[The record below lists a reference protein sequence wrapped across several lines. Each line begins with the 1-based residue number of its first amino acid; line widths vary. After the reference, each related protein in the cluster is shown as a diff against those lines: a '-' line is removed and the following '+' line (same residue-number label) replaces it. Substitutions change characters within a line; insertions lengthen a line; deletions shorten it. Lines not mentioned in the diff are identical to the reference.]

1 MAQGPL
7 DTLIHL
13 ALSTRQEKFAKQVGS
28 ALRFIPEIGPLSGFA
43 EKSETLASLKDAM
56 GEGEVMGFFFDS
68 RPDLPEGFIAT
79 VEGPLVQ
86 LVYDKEKAQPVHDGK
101 TAPPEEEASND
112 IVALGG
118 KDAQE
123 MLELAGIA
131 RPGPFTLRTHE
142 LGSFYGL
149 RVNGKLAA
157 MAGERLRIPG
167 HTEISAVCT
176 HPDHLGK
183 GYATL
188 LMSRVMQGILERGE
202 TPFLHSRADNDRALA
217 VYKRLG
223 FVPRVYGHFMGVCRG

>member
-43 EKSETLASLKDAM
+43 DKNETLASLKDAM
-56 GEGEVMGFFFDS
+56 GDGEVMGFFFDK
-68 RPDLPEGFIAT
+68 RPELPEGFTAT

-86 LVYDKEKAQPVHDGK
+86 LVHDGK
-101 TAPPEEEASND
+101 TAPLEEEASQD
-112 IVALGG
+112 IVALGE
-118 KDAQE
+118 KDAEE

-223 FVPRVYGHFMGVCRG
+223 FAPRVYGHFMGVCRN